1 VLNYSIEL
9 IPRGTK
15 EKPHVWTGKAVCVI
29 DAIQLAKASVF
40 PKLHTA
46 RVVST
51 RDEPEGDAG

>member
-1 VLNYSIEL
+1 MLSYTIEL
-9 IPRGTK
+9 IPRGNK
-15 EKPHVWTGKAVCVI
+15 DEPHMWTGKAVCAI

-51 RDEPEGDAG
+51 RDEPEGDD